1 MRKLVKKDTGEEL
14 GICTAPEFPGANFI
28 TYKNGEEICTY
39 GMFFT
44 EVSGEE
50 FLDKLVEFFNPKTE
64 ARK

>member
-1 MRKLVKKDTGEEL
+1 
-14 GICTAPEFPGANFI
+14 
-28 TYKNGEEICTY
+28 
-39 GMFFT
+39 MFFT